1 VSELLLRTTSEGDLP
16 ALSELTEVVFGRRR
30 SVELLRWLVLGGDT
44 GVALESRVAV
54 RDGRVVGHAGFLS
67 GRYRWGARIA
77 VGVHPI
83 LWMVAPEARGQAGM
97 QLGGWCTDRGDFSL
111 VIGGTPMS
119 QPILDR
125 RRFVRGGV
133 AVELRLPTA
142 GAPADGEWE
151 LAPWEET
158 DAAIEPRGAGPGSA
172 PPEPRPQVG
181 AAAATSRKDPRR
193 RPEREAARG
202 PSSGAAPVRH
212 LPAPSRLRWLAA
224 CPALEAR
231 LLTLRREGRSIGPV
245 VLFVDRRPGPPRGRV
260 VHLPDVETDL
270 AGALR
275 CVLAALATAGCA
287 SASYLTTAPEQRA
300 AAESLGGEPFYER
313 PIFYRDQAG
322 LQAPP
327 GWHLSYLEGDL
338 SYRRL

>member
-1 VSELLLRTTSEGDLP
+1 VSDLVLRPTAEGDLA
-16 ALSELTEVVFGRRR
+16 ALSELTEIVFGRRR
-30 SVELLRWLVLGGDT
+30 PVELLRWLVLGGDM

-54 RDGRVVGHAGFLS
+54 RDGRVVGHAGVLAGS
-67 GRYRWGARIA
+67 YRWGERIA

-97 QLGGWCTDRGDFSL
+97 RLGGWCTDRGDFSL

-125 RRFVRGGV
+125 RRFVRAGV

-142 GAPADGEWE
+142 GAPLDDRWE
-151 LAPWEET
+151 LAPWEGE
-158 DAAIEPRGAGPGSA
+158 
-172 PPEPRPQVG
+172 
-181 AAAATSRKDPRR
+181 ATS
-193 RPEREAARG
+193 E

-231 LLTLRREGRSIGPV
+231 LLTLRREGRSLGPV
-245 VLFVDRRPGPPRGRV
+245 VLVVDRRPSPARGRL
-260 VHLPDVETDL
+260 VHLPTVETDL

-275 CVLAALATAGCA
+275 CVLAALAATGCA

-300 AAESLGGEPFYER
+300 AAERLGGEPFYER

-338 SYRRL
+338 AYRRL